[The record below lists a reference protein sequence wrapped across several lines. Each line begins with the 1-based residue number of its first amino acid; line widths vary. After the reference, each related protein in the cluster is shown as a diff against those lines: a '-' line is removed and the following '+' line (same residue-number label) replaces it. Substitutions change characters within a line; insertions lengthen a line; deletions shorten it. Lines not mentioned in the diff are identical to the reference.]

1 MELELDKIL
10 AKETKFNNSQKDRLQ
25 SNKVFPDKVFKVTPE
40 IQFLERDI
48 ILLFLTGN
56 SELIK
61 FIFSHLVPQEFLIEL
76 NRKTAEL
83 VYEEFNQKGS
93 FEVASVIDK
102 IDDEELKEYL
112 HKLSIDKYSISSSWE
127 KLYPGKDNLSVLSRV
142 CLDTMKKF
150 KTLQIDNQIKDILS
164 QVKDASSE
172 EKGVELLHILNQYHA
187 DKKRL
192 NEEFI

>member
-1 MELELDKIL
+1 V
-10 AKETKFNNSQKDRLQ
+10 Q
-25 SNKVFPDKVFKVTPE
+25 SNKVFPNKEFKVTPE

-48 ILLFLTGN
+48 ILLFLSGN

-61 FIFSHLVPQEFLIEL
+61 FIFSHIVPQEFLIEL

-83 VYEEFNQKGS
+83 VYEESNEKGS

-142 CLDTMKKF
+142 CMDTMKKF